1 MRSEFPLQSPCF
13 RESTSEY
20 PVLNMKKFEFC
31 ILELKLGRFAFCF
44 ALCLL
49 KKIRSLIVEYFKISS
64 AKQKCFI
71 LVAGLLVHICFNL
84 VNFHIMEL
92 NYKVR
97 SPNGTDYQVQWLVLF
112 LVSLSKFLSYA
123 HSNHWE
129 DMLRIMQR
137 SGVVHVSHLLFLEI
151 SFGSSLFWE
160 TNLIMLWTEMVM
172 VCDPLIRFFIVS
184 GNTEQRKDFST
195 EE

>member
-1 MRSEFPLQSPCF
+1 
-13 RESTSEY
+13 
-20 PVLNMKKFEFC
+20 
-31 ILELKLGRFAFCF
+31 
-44 ALCLL
+44 
-49 KKIRSLIVEYFKISS
+49 
-64 AKQKCFI
+64 
-71 LVAGLLVHICFNL
+71 
-84 VNFHIMEL
+84 
-92 NYKVR
+92 
-97 SPNGTDYQVQWLVLF
+97 
-112 LVSLSKFLSYA
+112 
-123 HSNHWE
+123 
-129 DMLRIMQR
+129 MLRIMQR